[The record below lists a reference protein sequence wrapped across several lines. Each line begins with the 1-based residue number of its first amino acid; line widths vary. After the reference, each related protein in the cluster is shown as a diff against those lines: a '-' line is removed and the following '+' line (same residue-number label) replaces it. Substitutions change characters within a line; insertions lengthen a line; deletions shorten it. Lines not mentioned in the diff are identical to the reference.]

1 MKLTELLHEQHRDL
15 LALFA
20 RLECTEDPNERRR
33 LLDELVDALQAHAD
47 LEMREFYPA
56 IRARGLTDLDAL
68 VLEAIEEHHVVELL
82 IAEAPELDPEAE
94 SFGAKMAVLRKLVER
109 HVDEEE
115 ALLFEAAPVLD
126 AAARAA
132 GADRA

>member
-1 MKLTELLHEQHRDL
+1 MKLTELLREQHRDL
-15 LALFA
+15 LELFA

-33 LLDELVDALQAHAD
+33 LLDELVDALQTHAD
-47 LEMREFYPA
+47 METRVLYPA
-56 IRARGLTDLDAL
+56 IRARGVTDLDAL

-94 SFGAKMAVLRKLVER
+94 SFPAKMAVLRKLVER

-126 AAARAA
+126 AGARAA
-132 GADRA
+132 GADRP

>member
-1 MKLTELLHEQHRDL
+1 MKLTELLREQHREL
-15 LALFA
+15 LGLFA

-33 LLDELVDALQAHAD
+33 LLDELVDAVQAHAD
-47 LEMREFYPA
+47 LETQMFYPA
-56 IRARGLTDLDAL
+56 IRALGATELDAL

-82 IAEAPELDPEAE
+82 LAEAPELDPEAE
-94 SFGAKMAVLRKLVER
+94 SFAAKMTVLRKLVER

-115 ALLFEAAPVLD
+115 ALLFEAAPALD

>member
-1 MKLTELLHEQHRDL
+1 MKLTELLREQHREL

-33 LLDELVDALQAHAD
+33 LLDEVVDAVQTHAD
-47 LEMREFYPA
+47 LETQAFYPA
-56 IRARGLTDLDAL
+56 IRALGSTELDGL

-82 IAEAPELDPEAE
+82 LAEAPELDPEAE
-94 SFGAKMAVLRKLVER
+94 SFAAKMTVLRKLLER

-115 ALLFEAAPVLD
+115 ALLFEAAPALD
-126 AAARAA
+126 AAAQVA
-132 GADRA
+132 GADRP